1 MRPIET
7 DVVDV
12 RELLRRHGPTS
23 TEDLLREL
31 ECSRATLYVK
41 LARISY
47 VSSCNRNGKYHALL
61 EMVKYDHKGLWFH
74 QGIVFSRWGTLK
86 NTIQH
91 LVDDSEIG
99 LTTGELNSILK
110 TRVTPQL
117 VVLVRERKVVRVRQG
132 RHQVYYS
139 ANSTV
144 RKRQNERREAAEGFR
159 EDTIPVSKEEIIQ
172 ILVAVVKHHAVTLTE
187 ANAIL
192 SSQGTV
198 VNERA
203 VRWVFRK
210 YGIEKK
216 GSP

>member
-1 MRPIET
+1 
-7 DVVDV
+7 
-12 RELLRRHGPTS
+12 
-23 TEDLLREL
+23 
-31 ECSRATLYVK
+31 
-41 LARISY
+41 
-47 VSSCNRNGKYHALL
+47 
-61 EMVKYDHKGLWFH
+61 MVKYDHKGLWFH